1 MSAFTN
7 AISTFDGFLGFTGDD
22 PTTEAEYTAALAA
35 SDNNMIGRE
44 SWFSGDAPT
53 WTEIQTRI
61 TEQADTTTG
70 LPQVTAKKKLMDL
83 GLTEEEIK
91 NLVQATKA

>member
-7 AISTFDGFLGFTGDD
+7 AISTFSGFLGYTGED
-22 PTTEAEYTAALAA
+22 PTNEDEYTAALAA
-35 SDNNMIGRE
+35 SDNNMIGRS

-53 WTEIQTRI
+53 WAEIQTRI

-70 LPQVTAKKKLMDL
+70 LPQVTAKKKLIDL
-83 GLTEEEIK
+83 GLSEDEVK
-91 NLVQATKA
+91 ALVAATKV